1 MIKYSNWTI
10 GSFSEYNAP
19 EIQGYTPNR
28 NAKAVEVVK
37 HGDHF
42 EPIKITY
49 ISLGSD
55 TDDTKTGDYPG
66 NTTGLVGTLI
76 NAILDYPMG
85 TKAGYVLFND
95 PKVNARFRNILN
107 YWGRYLQSE
116 DSTYVLNTSDKGWLS
131 NTALNEMAKEA
142 KGDDFLDLFN
152 CRSNDV
158 KQKLGFRSWDDFFT
172 RTFKNDVRP
181 VVNADDPNVIANACE
196 SAPFRIARNVPL
208 KNKFWIKG
216 QPYSLLDLLHND
228 PWTSKFEGGTIY
240 QAFFKRLKLSPL
252 EQSS

>member
-1 MIKYSNWTI
+1 MLPTSYKFKASDNDPIDIHLKHKVIVITPNDPKQSTDKLPDNPSKNYLTGVSQNDLNEMIKRQITVVRPDGSTIDASQLITLTRTATVDEVTGKVIKYSNWTI

-66 NTTGLVGTLI
+66 NTSTTS
-76 NAILDYPMG
+76 
-85 TKAGYVLFND
+85 
-95 PKVNARFRNILN
+95 
-107 YWGRYLQSE
+107 QSN
-116 DSTYVLNTSDKGWLS
+116 S
-131 NTALNEMAKEA
+131 KE
-142 KGDDFLDLFN
+142 
-152 CRSNDV
+152 V
-158 KQKLGFRSWDDFFT
+158 
-172 RTFKNDVRP
+172 
-181 VVNADDPNVIANACE
+181 E
-196 SAPFRIARNVPL
+196 HVPL

-228 PWTSKFEGGTIY
+228 PWTSKFEGGTIIKH
-240 QAFFKRLKLSPL
+240 F
-252 EQSS
+252 